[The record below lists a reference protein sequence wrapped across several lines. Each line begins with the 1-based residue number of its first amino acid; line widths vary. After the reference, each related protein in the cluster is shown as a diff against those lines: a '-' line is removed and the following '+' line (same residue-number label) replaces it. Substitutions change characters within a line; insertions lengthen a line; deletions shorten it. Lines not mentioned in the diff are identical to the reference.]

1 MTDLNLPDYRA
12 TSITQFRNAILARK
26 GIQQPGKYVVQMI
39 DGGFNTLSCYPE
51 SVTLPQRSF
60 STAPYSPWGPIL
72 QLPVR
77 REYGECAMSF
87 IIYQDWAERRF
98 LENWM
103 DKIIPPKS
111 TEDADPV
118 GVSALERIGGPA
130 IGNIFDVLTGA
141 NRTIKTTKYSDYTN
155 SFNTFTGTIN
165 IYPLTVEN
173 QAKETCIITLKNAFP
188 LTITPTQMSSEASGY
203 TTFVA
208 IFAFKEYEFI

>member
-1 MTDLNLPDYRA
+1 MSNINLPDYQA
-12 TSITQFRNAILARK
+12 TTITQFRNAVIARK
-26 GIQQPGKYVVQMI
+26 GIQQPGKYAVQII
-39 DGGFNTLSCYPE
+39 DGKLNTLSCYPE

-98 LENWM
+98 FENWM
-103 DKIIPPKS
+103 DTIIPPKS

-118 GVSALERIGGPA
+118 GVSALERLGGPSVS
-130 IGNIFDVLTGA
+130 NIFDVLAGTS
-141 NRTIKTTKYSDYTN
+141 RTIRTTQFSDYSN
-155 SFNTFTGTIN
+155 GFNTFTGTVK

-173 QAKETCIITLKNAFP
+173 QAQQTCTITLKNAFP
-188 LTITPTQMSSEASGY
+188 LTITPTQMSSEATGY
-203 TTFVA
+203 ATFVV